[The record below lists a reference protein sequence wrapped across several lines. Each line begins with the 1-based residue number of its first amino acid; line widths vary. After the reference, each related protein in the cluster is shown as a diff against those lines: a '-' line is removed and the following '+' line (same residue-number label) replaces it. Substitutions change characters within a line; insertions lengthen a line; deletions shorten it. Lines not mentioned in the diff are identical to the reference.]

1 VIVTRSLR
9 STPTLRVGRC
19 SSHARVSTKYSWLPV
34 TKETPAGRPGR
45 PAVPRR
51 AEFHDLA
58 VDEVTDDGHDV
69 GLLCVDHVDQSLEA
83 PSAEG
88 PGQPPVG
95 AAR

>member
-1 VIVTRSLR
+1 
-9 STPTLRVGRC
+9 
-19 SSHARVSTKYSWLPV
+19 
-34 TKETPAGRPGR
+34 
-45 PAVPRR
+45 VPRR